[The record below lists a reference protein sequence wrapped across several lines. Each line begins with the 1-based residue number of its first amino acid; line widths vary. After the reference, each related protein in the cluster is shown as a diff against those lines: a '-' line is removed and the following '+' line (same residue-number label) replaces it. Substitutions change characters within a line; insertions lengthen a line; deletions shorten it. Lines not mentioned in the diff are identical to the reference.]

1 MPLKAN
7 IGATR
12 KLTDNNYGSRGASV
26 NFEIE
31 LDTALLQDSAKLQ
44 EKIRHVFGLVRT
56 ALEQELNGN
65 APSDGAA
72 SSSRNGDRPAAT
84 PAYSNGHSA
93 QETRPRPATSAQ
105 IKALRAIARSNNVDI
120 GEYLHRTFRV
130 SRPDALSIKQAS
142 VAIDELKSANAVAG
156 VGR

>member
-1 MPLKAN
+1 MLKAN

-12 KLTDNNYGSRGASV
+12 KVTDNNYGSKGASV

-44 EKIRHVFGLVRT
+44 EKVRHVFGLVRT

-65 APSDGAA
+65 APSEGSAA
-72 SSSRNGDRPAAT
+72 SSTRNGDRSAAT

-105 IKALRAIARSNNVDI
+105 IKALRAIARNNNVDL
-120 GEYLHRTFRV
+120 GEYLHQTFRV
-130 SRPDALSIKQAS
+130 SRPEALSIKQAS